1 MRKETGE
8 IVHIHLD
15 GDWSMSAVAEKIPV
29 LVEGFARATGSGAVA
44 GPEQCPTGTVPEI
57 DMAGVTEFDACG
69 CQLLALFVCN
79 LRQKGFNTQVINI
92 PDRHRSRIHFL
103 GFDKELNLLL
113 DV

>member
-1 MRKETGE
+1 MLRETDK
-8 IVHIHLD
+8 ILQIHLD
-15 GDWSMSAVAEKIPV
+15 GDWSMSAVAEKRP
-29 LVEGFARATGSGAVA
+29 LLAEGFARIVGSDSVA
-44 GPEQCPTGTVPEI
+44 GQQQCPSAIVPEI

-79 LRQKGFNTQVINI
+79 LKQKGFSSQVINI
-92 PDRHRSRIHFL
+92 PDALRSRIHFL

>member
-1 MRKETGE
+1 MRKETGDT
-8 IVHIHLD
+8 VHIHLD

-29 LVEGFARATGSGAVA
+29 LVEGFVRVTGTVA
-44 GPEQCPTGTVPEI
+44 AAGQHQCPTDTVPEI
-57 DMAGVTEFDACG
+57 DMAGVTDFDACG

-79 LRQKGFNTQVINI
+79 LKQKGFSTQVINI
-92 PDRHRSRIHFL
+92 PDALRSRIHFL

>member
-1 MRKETGE
+1 MLRETGE
-8 IVHIHLD
+8 ILQIHLD
-15 GDWSMSAVAEKIPV
+15 GDWSMSAVAEKLP
-29 LVEGFARATGSGAVA
+29 LLTEGFARIVGSDAAA
-44 GPEQCPTGTVPEI
+44 GQQQCPTDTVPEI

-79 LRQKGFNTQVINI
+79 LKQKGFSSQVVNI
-92 PDRHRSRIHFL
+92 PDRLRSRIHFL